1 MTAAFAEQLAF
12 AYARTAD
19 GLLVREP
26 GRELVVYRS
35 ARPWSRDRQGAS
47 LPSRP
52 SPETLPDGRD
62 SAASPGAPPVV
73 GVAGVIPYGRTALIP
88 GGPLAADLDVP
99 LLIHTVGRWCD
110 ARRLAPLWLNVTA
123 AELPALRA
131 AGFGPTKTA
140 EECVVRH
147 PGRWAGG
154 AYRGVRASCG
164 RATRRGVR
172 VDEVVACDLPPV
184 RRAMLA
190 ADLRRVARRHLAAKP
205 QRRAVTGFAA
215 PVPDGRCGPRRLW
228 VARAGGAAVGYA
240 TAHPLGVWEEGRR
253 RWTLGGFQTDPA
265 APAGAATLLI
275 RTVLDDLA
283 AGGVASVSLG
293 PAPALRCGGAT
304 EGENPH
310 VRRVV
315 ALWFRR
321 LNGVFDARGLWQFK
335 RQFRPE
341 SEPLHAC
348 GEPRVTVRQAA
359 DFVRASGVL
368 RCDPAAVARGTMRDR
383 RRPRTFGAPPRS

>member
-1 MTAAFAEQLAF
+1 MTTDPAAIAAAEALALRH
-12 AYARTAD
+12 ARTAD

-26 GRELVVYRS
+26 GREVVAISEHEASRS
-35 ARPWSRDRQGAS
+35 
-47 LPSRP
+47 L
-52 SPETLPDGRD
+52 GR
-62 SAASPGAPPVV
+62 SGGPGIV
-73 GVAGVIPYGRTALIP
+73 GVAGVIISGRTALIP
-88 GGPLAADLDVP
+88 GGPLAGDLDAP
-99 LLIHTVGRWCD
+99 LLIHAVDRWCE
-110 ARRLAPLWLNVTA
+110 ARRLVPLWLNVTA

-140 EECVVRH
+140 EECVVHH

-164 RATRRGVR
+164 RAARRGVR
-172 VDEVVACDLPPV
+172 VGDAAACSLSVVE
-184 RRAMLA
+184 RAVLA

-228 VARAGGAAVGYA
+228 SARAGGSVVGYA
-240 TAHPLGVWEEGRR
+240 TAHPLGVWEDGRR

-265 APAGAATLLI
+265 APAGTATLLI
-275 RTVLDDLA
+275 RTVLDELTAEGA
-283 AGGVASVSLG
+283 AAVSLG
-293 PAPALRCGGAT
+293 PAPALRCGESVA
-304 EGENPH
+304 GENPH

-315 ALWFRR
+315 ALWSRR

-341 SEPLHAC
+341 LEPLYAC
-348 GEPRVTVRQAA
+348 GRPRVSVRQAA

-368 RCDPAAVARGTMRDR
+368 RCDPATVARGTVRDW
-383 RRPRTFGAPPRS
+383 RRPRTFGAPPT